1 MHKHNRSSSLTKKRF
16 TLNWNCLESLVRDLC
31 YSVRTLA
38 RTPVFSATAVLVMG
52 LGIGA
57 NVALFTIVPQ
67 PMMYFALDANSEMTG
82 AALVVRS
89 DLDVTTLALPI
100 QRMIAQ
106 LDRDMPVSDVL
117 TMDQVL
123 HRNTMETSFDVTLL
137 LVFAALSLLLAAVG
151 LFGVLSYIVAQ
162 RTGEIGIR
170 MALGAQR
177 EQILSTILIDGLRPA
192 FLGLFL
198 GLLGSAAVVRLM
210 GSMLYETAPLDPTV
224 FITVSGTL
232 LVVVAIACVFPAW
245 RASRLDPMQV
255 LRT

>member
-1 MHKHNRSSSLTKKRF
+1 
-16 TLNWNCLESLVRDLC
+16 
-31 YSVRTLA
+31 
-38 RTPVFSATAVLVMG
+38 
-52 LGIGA
+52 
-57 NVALFTIVPQ
+57 
-67 PMMYFALDANSEMTG
+67 MTG

-137 LVFAALSLLLAAVG
+137 LIFAALSLLLAAVG

-177 EQILSTILIDGLRPA
+177 EQILRTILIDGLRPA
-192 FLGLFL
+192 FLGLLL

-245 RASRLDPMQV
+245 RASRLNPMQV